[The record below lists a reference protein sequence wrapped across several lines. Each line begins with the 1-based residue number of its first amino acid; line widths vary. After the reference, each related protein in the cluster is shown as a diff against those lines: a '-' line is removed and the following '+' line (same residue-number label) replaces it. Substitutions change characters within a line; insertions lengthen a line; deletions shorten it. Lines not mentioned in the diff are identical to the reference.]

1 MSKFVGSDEGKK
13 EIIDVE
19 DEQVGVGAVHGQSRW
34 LPHPR
39 SGIYFPEG
47 HEWVMDGVPDNA
59 ASFDRTVWLRT
70 TDERLD
76 HKPYNN

>member
-1 MSKFVGSDEGKK
+1 MSKFVGPDQEKK
-13 EIIDVE
+13 EIMEVD
-19 DEQVGVGAVHGQSRW
+19 DGQPGAVHERSRW

-39 SGIYFPEG
+39 SGIYLPEG

-70 TDERLD
+70 TDELLD
-76 HKPYNN
+76 HKPYDDN